1 MMRQCDSTR
10 TVRSALARSRVAVDR
25 HYRGDR
31 IATGALAAQVSSEDP
46 LMNLDEAADL
56 GWFILR
62 FALGAV
68 FIAHGYNR
76 ILAAV

>member
-1 MMRQCDSTR
+1 VIRPA

-25 HYRGDR
+25 HYSGDR
-31 IATGALAAQVSSEDP
+31 VATGDLTAQVSSEDP

-56 GWFILR
+56 GSFILR
-62 FALGAV
+62 FAVGAV
-68 FIAHGYNR
+68 FITHGYNQ